1 MLFTFIK
8 ELLLTGITHPPEYFF
23 LYLCLF
29 LSVFFHV
36 VRGIQLEPTLI
47 LFKTPYSAISNR
59 DLRNSLPEIDSWSSI
74 CILQV
79 IMLAY
84 KIYKL
89 SLLLLQI
96 PSINCFLRINNIMH
110 ASCKYEAKQS
120 TINSKYFWSRPS
132 LYISRP

>member
-1 MLFTFIK
+1 MYLLSFK
-8 ELLLTGITHPPEYFF
+8 ELLLTGVTQPPESLRKYFF
-23 LYLCLF
+23 LSLCLF

-96 PSINCFLRINNIMH
+96 PSINCCLRINNIMH
-110 ASCKYEAKQS
+110 LAHRTQQLEWPRLWC
-120 TINSKYFWSRPS
+120 IMVNF
-132 LYISRP
+132 